1 MRLGI
6 VRNSAA
12 ALAACITL
20 GCGGG
25 SEGPPTGGDPVP
37 ATVDL
42 TVSAAGPMVS
52 FGDTRTL
59 TAVVKDA
66 GGATIP
72 GASVS
77 WTASPSGMVSLLPA
91 TGLSTTATATGNGTT
106 TVTATSGSA
115 TKTQSLTIG
124 QVFAAITLEPPAAT
138 VNVAATRQLTATPRD
153 ARGNGMTVGGTTFRS
168 TNDAVATVSTS
179 GLVTG
184 NAAGAASIIAE
195 LTSGVFKAD
204 TTAITVVTSSFPT
217 TASVSATNSLQF
229 VPPSVEVS
237 RNTSGFARV
246 TWDFGSISHNVT
258 FTTPGSPAGL
268 SDRSNT
274 SASIDFTAPNTYNYH
289 CTIHPTQMTGS
300 VIVH

>member
-1 MRLGI
+1 MRLTI

-12 ALAACITL
+12 ALAACVTL

-25 SEGPPTGGDPVP
+25 SDGPPTGGNPVP
-37 ATVDL
+37 ATIDL
-42 TVSAAGPMVS
+42 TVSVAGPMVS

-66 GGATIP
+66 SGATMP
-72 GASVS
+72 GATVA
-77 WTASPSGMVSLLPA
+77 WTASPGGLVSLIPA

-115 TKTQSLTIG
+115 TKTQSLTIS
-124 QVFAAITLEPPAAT
+124 QVFAALTLEPATAT
-138 VNVAATRQLTATPRD
+138 VSVAATRQLTATPRD
-153 ARGNGMTVGGTTFRS
+153 ARGNAMTVAGTTFRS
-168 TNDAVATVSTS
+168 TNNTVATVNTT

-184 NAAGAASIIAE
+184 NAAGDASIIAE

-204 TTAITVVTSSFPT
+204 TTLISVVSQTFPT
-217 TASVSATNSLQF
+217 TAAVSATNSLQF
-229 VPPSVEVS
+229 VPPSVDVS

-246 TWDFGSISHNVT
+246 TWDFGSVAHNVT

-268 SDRSNT
+268 TDRSNT
-274 SASIDFTAPNTYNYH
+274 SASIDFTSANTYNYQ
-289 CTIHPTQMTGS
+289 CTLHPGMTGT